1 MIPMKK
7 FFEAL
12 SLKYTIRR
20 EYFTVLVPVA
30 VAVLIVVLAYFSG
43 FAGLPGQ
50 ENQPETSDRQKA
62 YEELL
67 KQMEDEEGGEAV
79 PATISDEPEPPSSPL
94 TLDHIIVI
102 AAIVAIVPY
111 AIDITLEKRR
121 IRRKEELYT
130 EFLFKLSE
138 LMRGGLDPIKSVVE
152 LSKTDLG
159 ILTPHVRLAA
169 TAMSYGKS
177 FEEAMKAMTT
187 TLKSELITRYTLLV
201 VQASYSGGSTSDL
214 ILKASEDMRS
224 IIGIEREKEGSLSQY
239 TFIFYFAQGIVF
251 FIALTLTT
259 SLLPFLQDLG
269 ATSFLGKGNQ
279 LEDLDF
285 TVGFFHLIMV
295 NAFFGGLIIGKI
307 SEGEARFGL
316 KHSAILM
323 AAGYVA
329 CVLLLIPAGQ
339 GPAPGDVTLKVISG
353 NGQQG
358 FPGLPLQE
366 AVVIQVADKEGAPK
380 ERADVRFSIG
390 PSGAVKPDSARAG
403 TDGRVEV
410 KPILGP
416 DDGPYTITA
425 TSEGVSVQIQAVAKS
440 EGG

>member
-1 MIPMKK
+1 MKPLK
-7 FFEAL
+7 QFFDGL

-20 EYFTVLVPVA
+20 EYFTVLVPIIVA
-30 VAVLIVVLAYFSG
+30 VMIVCVAYFSG
-43 FAGLPGQ
+43 LAGIPGEQ
-50 ENQPETSDRQKA
+50 AKVEKSDRQKA

-67 KQMEDEEGGEAV
+67 KQIETDDGGEMPV
-79 PATISDEPEPPSSPL
+79 VTMEEEPGPSPPPL
-94 TLDHIIVI
+94 GLDHVIVI

-111 AIDITLEKRR
+111 AVDITLEKRR
-121 IRRKEELYT
+121 TRRKEELYC

-169 TAMSYGKS
+169 TALSFGKT
-177 FEEAMKAMTT
+177 FEEAMKAMTK

-307 SEGEARFGL
+307 SEGEARYGL

-323 AAGYVA
+323 AAGYLA
-329 CVLLLIPAGQ
+329 CIMLLIPAGQ
-339 GPAPGDVTLKVISG
+339 GPPPGDIELKIISG
-353 NGQQG
+353 GGQQG

-366 AVVIQVADKEGAPK
+366 PVVIEVTDKEGKPIEK
-380 ERADVRFSIG
+380 ADVRFALSPG
-390 PSGAVKPDSARAG
+390 GSVRPDSARTG
-403 TDGRVEV
+403 SDGRVEV
-410 KPILGP
+410 RMVLGP
-416 DDGPYTITA
+416 EDGVYTLTA
-425 TSEGVSVQIQAVAKS
+425 TSEGVSVHAQAMAKG
-440 EGG
+440 EG

>member
-1 MIPMKK
+1 MKK

-20 EYFTVLVPVA
+20 EYFTVLAPVA

-50 ENQPETSDRQKA
+50 GNQAETSDRQKA

-79 PATISDEPEPPSSPL
+79 PATISDETEPLSSPL

-121 IRRKEELYT
+121 TRRKEELYT

-366 AVVIQVADKEGAPK
+366 AVVIHVADKEGTPK
-380 ERADVRFSIG
+380 ERADVRFSIS

-416 DDGPYTITA
+416 DDGPYIITA
-425 TSEGVSVQIQAVAKS
+425 TSEGVTVQIQAVAKS

>member
-1 MIPMKK
+1 MISMKK

-30 VAVLIVVLAYFSG
+30 VAVLIVAVAYFSG
-43 FAGLPGQ
+43 IASLPGEEKQ
-50 ENQPETSDRQKA
+50 AETSDRQKA

-67 KQMEDEEGGEAV
+67 KQMEDEEGGETV
-79 PATISDEPEPPSSPL
+79 PEAINEEPEPPSSPL
-94 TLDHIIVI
+94 MLDHIIVI
-102 AAIVAIVPY
+102 AAIFAIVPY

-152 LSKTDLG
+152 LSKTNLG

-177 FEEAMKAMTT
+177 FEEAMKAMTA

-269 ATSFLGKGNQ
+269 STSFLGKGNQ

-285 TVGFFHLIMV
+285 TVGFFHLVMV

-329 CVLLLIPAGQ
+329 CILLLIPAGQ

-366 AVVIQVADKEGAPK
+366 AVVIQVADKEGVPK
-380 ERADVRFSIG
+380 ERADIRFSIT
-390 PSGAVKPDSARAG
+390 PSGAVKPDSARTG
-403 TDGRVEV
+403 TDGRADV
-410 KPILGP
+410 KVILGP